1 MQRIRRINDSSG
13 SLRYF
18 QGGVSPLLVMEITPR
33 DVDDGIQ
40 VDQLNDLE
48 RVIAETA
55 NSIYEITVIRASTG
69 DVLVRGG
76 KLFPERTRAQIIG
89 ASWGG
94 PGVKL
99 SGIYTGMNV

>member
-1 MQRIRRINDSSG
+1 MD
-13 SLRYF
+13 
-18 QGGVSPLLVMEITPR
+18 VTPR

-76 KLFPERTRAQIIG
+76 KCFPEKTRAQIIG

-94 PGVKL
+94 PSVKL
-99 SGIYTGMNV
+99 SGIYTGMNVEFRLGGQRVVTSPVQSIKIVSSR